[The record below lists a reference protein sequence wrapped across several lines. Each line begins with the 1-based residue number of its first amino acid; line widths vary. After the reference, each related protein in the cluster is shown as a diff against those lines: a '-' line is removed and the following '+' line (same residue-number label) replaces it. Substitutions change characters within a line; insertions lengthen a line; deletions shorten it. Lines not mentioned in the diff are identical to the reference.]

1 VYAWGTARA
10 PAEEPDLVGPAATI
24 GVLPRWL
31 RRAIVYAMFVF
42 AAGIIFMS
50 ADPFA
55 DGLVR
60 SGKQLGMNEF
70 LLVQWLA
77 PLASEAPEF
86 VVALMFAWRGLAGA
100 GLRTL
105 VASKVN
111 QWTLLI
117 GTLGLAYS
125 LALGAPADLPLDARQ
140 IEELFLTSAQS
151 LFALAVISNFDL
163 TIREALVLLVTFLV
177 QLVFPQTEVRLLFG
191 AFYVI
196 GAIALIVAD
205 RSRRQT
211 VLRLPA
217 MVRETVGLA
226 ARA

>member
-1 VYAWGTARA
+1 
-10 PAEEPDLVGPAATI
+10 
-24 GVLPRWL
+24 
-31 RRAIVYAMFVF
+31 
-42 AAGIIFMS
+42 
-50 ADPFA
+50 
-55 DGLVR
+55 
-60 SGKQLGMNEF
+60 MNEF